1 MFRAGGGAIDARALG
16 LFRPRAPRRR
26 VPATQVVVRAE
37 VVGYLGQIT
46 WSFGRIAE
54 APAAP

>member
-1 MFRAGGGAIDARALG
+1 MFRAGGGLIAVEDSVWFDRGAA
-16 LFRPRAPRRR
+16 APL
-26 VPATQVVVRAE
+26 PTKQVVVRSE
-37 VVGYLGQIT
+37 VVEYLGQIT